1 MSSSDIFA
9 INAINPNDVFP
20 LTEEMPD
27 RPDGLFARGT
37 LPSPDT
43 KLLTVVG
50 SRSYTN
56 YGRDACEELIKGL
69 TGYDIVIISG
79 LALGIDAIAHRAA
92 MKAGLP
98 TIAVPGSGLSPEVLY
113 PASHRGL
120 AEDIVAHGGALVSE
134 FTPNTRAAQWTF
146 PKRNRIMAGMAH
158 ATLII
163 EAGERS
169 GTLITARL
177 ALDYN
182 RELLVVPHSIFSE
195 GAHGSNRLLR
205 QGAAP
210 AIDSS
215 DILRALGFNPEAGA
229 GAVNPHATPADLPAP
244 QLKLLSL
251 LSEPLS
257 RDELI
262 RESKLTTTD
271 ANIALSALEIK
282 GFIKESVGLVRRV
295 K

>member
-1 MSSSDIFA
+1 MSSSEIFS
-9 INAINPNDVFP
+9 INPAEVFP
-20 LTEEMPD
+20 LTSEMPD
-27 RPDGLFARGT
+27 APSELFARGT

-43 KLLTVVG
+43 KLLSVVG

-56 YGRDACEELIKGL
+56 YGRDACEELIAGL
-69 TGYDIVIISG
+69 AGYDITIVSG

-98 TIAVPGSGLSPEVLY
+98 TIAVPGSGLSPDVLY

-120 AEDIVAHGGALVSE
+120 AEDIIAKGGALISE
-134 FTPNTRAAQWTF
+134 LPSDTRAAQWTF

-177 ALDYN
+177 TLDYN

-195 GAHGSNRLLR
+195 GAQGSNRLLR

-215 DILRALGFNPEAGA
+215 DILRALDFNPEAGA
-229 GAVNPHATPADLPAP
+229 GAVNPHTTPADFPAP

-251 LSEPLS
+251 LAEPLS

-262 RESKLTTTD
+262 RKSELPTTD

>member
-1 MSSSDIFA
+1 MSSPEIRT
-9 INAINPNDVFP
+9 INPAEIFP
-20 LTEEMPD
+20 LTSEMPD
-27 RPDGLFARGT
+27 APSELFACGT
-37 LPSPDT
+37 LPSPET

-56 YGRDACEELIKGL
+56 YGSDACEELIAGL
-69 TGYDIVIISG
+69 AGYDIAIVSG

-92 MKAGLP
+92 IRAELP

-120 AEDIVAHGGALVSE
+120 AEDIVAKGGVLISE
-134 FTPNTRAAQWTF
+134 LPSDTRAAQWTF

-195 GAHGSNRLLR
+195 GAQGSNRLLR

-215 DILRALGFNPEAGA
+215 DILRALGFDPEVGD
-229 GAVNPHATPADLPAP
+229 GRKSTSNTPADLPVP

-251 LSEPLS
+251 LTEPLS

-262 RESKLTTTD
+262 RTSELPTTD

-282 GFIKESVGLVRRV
+282 GFIKESMGLVRRV